1 VSAVADQYRGRIKV
15 GKLDAYANMDVAVR
29 LGVLGLPTLLLFKRG
44 EVKERLV
51 GLVTVDQIAAAI
63 DRNSG

>member
-1 VSAVADQYRGRIKV
+1 VSAVADQYRGRVKV

-29 LGVLGLPTLLLFKRG
+29 LGVLGLPTLLLFKSG

-51 GLVTVDQIAAAI
+51 GLVTVDQIAAAV

>member
-1 VSAVADQYRGRIKV
+1 MSAVADQYRGRVKV

-29 LGVLGLPTLLLFKRG
+29 LGVLGLPTLLLFKSG

-51 GLVTVDQIAAAI
+51 GLVTVDQIAAAV

>member
-1 VSAVADQYRGRIKV
+1 MSAVADQYRGRVKV

-29 LGVLGLPTLLLFKRG
+29 LGVLGLPTLLLFKSG